1 MEKTALDRDMKPSL
15 MDIFKLFFKIG
26 MFTIG
31 GGYVMVPVMQK
42 EITEKRSWMS
52 KEEFSD
58 MLGITQAA
66 PGPIAINTATYVGYT
81 LKRKSGAAAA
91 VLGCTLPSLLIITI
105 IAAVFPTF
113 MRYEAFQSAF
123 RAIRPAV
130 VALIATAVITLSKTC
145 VKKPFHLLIAAI
157 AFALN
162 FLLKVSPFPIIAGF
176 ALLALLLPEGVL

>member
-1 MEKTALDRDMKPSL
+1 MTIEENAKKPAPSL
-15 MDIFKLFFKIG
+15 KEIFSLFFRIG

-42 EITEKRSWMS
+42 EITEKKGWMS

-81 LKRKSGAAAA
+81 IRRKSGAAAA

-105 IAAVFPTF
+105 IAAAFPTF
-113 MRYEAFQSAF
+113 MRYEGVQSAF
-123 RAIRPAV
+123 RAVRPAV
-130 VALIATAVITLSKTC
+130 VALIAAAVINLSKSC
-145 VKKPFHLLIAAI
+145 LKKPLHLIIAASV
-157 AFALN
+157 FALN
-162 FLLKVSPFPIIAGF
+162 YFLKISPFPIILGCA
-176 ALLALLLPEGVL
+176 ALALVLPEEVL

>member
-1 MEKTALDRDMKPSL
+1 MSLEDKTKRQAPSL
-15 MDIFKLFFKIG
+15 AEIFTLFFRIG

-42 EITEKRSWMS
+42 EITEKKGWMS

-81 LKRKSGAAAA
+81 VRRKSGAAAA

-105 IAAVFPTF
+105 IAAAFPTF
-113 MRYEAFQSAF
+113 MRYEGVQSAF
-123 RAIRPAV
+123 RAVRPAV
-130 VALIATAVITLSKTC
+130 VALIAAAVMNLSKTC
-145 VKKPFHLLIAAI
+145 IKKPFHLAIAAL
-157 AFALN
+157 AFILN
-162 FLLKVSPFPIIAGF
+162 YFLKLSPFPIILGCA
-176 ALLALLLPEGVL
+176 ALALVLPEEVL